1 MPQDVPDAISPL
13 EPFSGSYPVPELGM
27 VRRWFDASD
36 VTDELRDEILE
47 VIRIAFNDDA
57 DWFHLPVP
65 RADHFEWK
73 FRDRPTGVTL
83 GLSEDEQGHI
93 FGFVGSVRR
102 IWYVHGRPYVNRAGY
117 DVARL
122 PEWQGRGLGRG
133 LQPYR
138 GRDWHPSEDFSLG
151 YATHPTERHLS
162 KERGINAPANET
174 HDYVRYLGAP
184 TRARRALGRL
194 GSGLVARVRQRG
206 ATRDGAENEAEQ
218 TVSYTSRV
226 IRESERGRRDQL
238 RDLAERAGLLA
249 RSLTARRRAPAI
261 EGLSIETIARF
272 EDSHEPMIEAAMRP
286 FEFVGDRSIGYLN
299 WRHCDERGGP
309 YTVRLARVDGV
320 AVGYA
325 VTRVYDGNAY
335 LADILV
341 VRGQRPVAE
350 ALIRDAVQ
358 LAQQGQALF
367 IATTLPHY
375 HPYVPALGRAGFID
389 VGHVAGELF
398 DMRNAPYADLAF
410 LERADARIHHVMAD
424 SDIV

>member
-1 MPQDVPDAISPL
+1 MPQDTPDAVSPL
-13 EPFSGSYPVPELGM
+13 APFSGSYEVPELHM
-27 VRRWFDASD
+27 SRRWFDAREL
-36 VTDELRDEILE
+36 TDEVRDEILE

-83 GLSEDEQGHI
+83 GLSEDEEGKL

-162 KERGINAPANET
+162 KERGIKAPANET

-194 GSGLVARVRQRG
+194 GAGLAARLRPRRG
-206 ATRDGAENEAEQ
+206 GAGPETAEP
-218 TVSYTSRV
+218 VSYTSRV
-226 IRESERGRRDQL
+226 IRERERGRRDQL
-238 RDLAERAGLLA
+238 RDLAERVGLLA
-249 RSLTARRRAPAI
+249 RSLAARRPAPAI
-261 EGLSIETIARF
+261 EGLSIETITRF
-272 EDSHEPMIEAAMRP
+272 EESHEPMIEAALRP
-286 FEFVGDRSIGYLN
+286 FEFVGERSISYLN
-299 WRHCDERGGP
+299 WRHCDERAGP
-309 YTVRLARVDGV
+309 FTVRLARVDGV

-325 VTRVYDGNAY
+325 VTRVSDGRAY

-341 VRGQRPVAE
+341 VPGQRPVAE
-350 ALIRDAVQ
+350 ALIRDAVA
-358 LAQQGQALF
+358 LAQRGGALF

-375 HPYVPALGRAGFID
+375 HPYVPALARAGFID

-398 DMRNAPYADLAF
+398 DMRHAADEDFAF
-410 LERADARIHHVMAD
+410 LERSDARIHHVMAD